1 MGLCCSFRLI
11 PVDPITSFWQ
21 LELQRHDDEK
31 LIHRNTV
38 LIEASRAGDI
48 SVVKDAIRAGADVN
62 CCLVC
67 GLSLLSSGSF
77 SC

>member
-1 MGLCCSFRLI
+1 MGLCYSFRLI

-21 LELQRHDDEK
+21 LELQRPDDEK

-38 LIEASRAGDI
+38 LIEASRAGDL

-62 CCLVC
+62 SCLVR
-67 GLSLLSSGSF
+67 LASSSSLCLRR
-77 SC
+77 C